1 MSLCNADGLLLKPDK
16 PARSIDAQWIGL
28 LPNAPKGPPGTLWST
43 HATVSNLTWGYIL
56 VAETTANW
64 TATAI
69 ILGLPGTTSGISWA
83 RPKSQPEGV
92 EPATLAIEAFD
103 EAHPLSIPA
112 TTPESSA
119 ESRGTVVGVVATPK
133 PYGEQIWELLYT
145 APTLPN
151 GMILLGEV
159 NKMVPVSTMRFVSI
173 DATASDST
181 KVNMVGAKGEVVE
194 IAFLV
199 HAGATPTK
207 SSCTMSIG
215 GECSLVLQ

>member
-1 MSLCNADGLLLKPDK
+1 MSLCNGDGLLLKPDK
-16 PARSIDAQWIGL
+16 PARSIDAQWTSA

-43 HATVSNLTWGYIL
+43 HATVSNLTWGY
-56 VAETTANW
+56 VFAAETTANW
-64 TATAI
+64 TATAG
-69 ILGLPGTTSGISWA
+69 ILGLPGTTSGVSWT
-83 RPKSQPEGV
+83 RPKTQPEGV
-92 EPATLAIEAFD
+92 EPAALAVEAFD

-112 TTPESSA
+112 TTPA
-119 ESRGTVVGVVATPK
+119 EARGSVVGVAATPQ

-145 APTLPN
+145 APALAN
-151 GMILLGEV
+151 GMIMLGEV

-199 HAGATPTK
+199 HAGGTPTK
-207 SSCTMSIG
+207 SSCTMSSD
-215 GECSLVLQ
+215 GECTLVLK

>member
-1 MSLCNADGLLLKPDK
+1 M
-16 PARSIDAQWIGL
+16 

-43 HATVSNLTWGYIL
+43 HATVSNVTWGYIL
-56 VAETTANW
+56 AAETTTNW
-64 TATAI
+64 TATAS
-69 ILGLPGTTSGISWA
+69 ILGLPGTTSGVSWT
-83 RPKSQPEGV
+83 RPKFQPEGV
-92 EPATLAIEAFD
+92 EPAALAVEAFD

-112 TTPESSA
+112 TTKPEP
-119 ESRGTVVGVVATPK
+119 RGSVVGVAATPR

-145 APTLPN
+145 APALPN

-181 KVNMVGAKGEVVE
+181 KVNMVGVKGEVVE

-199 HAGATPTK
+199 HAGGTPAK
-207 SSCTMSIG
+207 SSCTMSTV
-215 GECSLVLQ
+215 GECSLVLK